1 MVDGHGFLWTLFPLL
16 FKTQRAVDPTNPWLD
31 PTNPK
36 LNECS
41 SDEEDLTRDNVT
53 MMGSRAPT
61 IPPAEVDGDIDI
73 EYV

>member
-1 MVDGHGFLWTLFPLL
+1 M
-16 FKTQRAVDPTNPWLD
+16 DPTNPWLD

-41 SDEEDLTRDNVT
+41 SDEEDLTRDYVT